1 MKNCIAAILCL
12 LVVASA
18 SAREKKRDLGR
29 LSGSIETS
37 WGVYVDDPA
46 LSTPLTQRYGT
57 NTYVNLGYTIKGFRA
72 GLQYDIYEPQMLG
85 YDPELEGNGLKG
97 FYAGWA
103 DSKWDV
109 TLGTFYGQFGSGM
122 LFRAFEQRDMG
133 INTSVLGASVRWNP
147 LPWLTATVMGGLPR
161 RYMEMFNPS
170 AVYGADFELSLLE
183 PFVPDTDAVLM
194 LGGSWLLR
202 DDRTDLTSEV
212 RVETAPRT
220 VNSFSG
226 RLAFSKGCFSF
237 DGEYVHKGRSYGLDP
252 RLEQF
257 AFVRP
262 GQALLLNM
270 DIALPVFSASIVWR
284 SIENMSMWQDD
295 SHTTSVNLNYLP
307 SLTKQHKYALFQL
320 YPHEVHDFGG
330 ETGGSIDMAGSI
342 PVGGNPRRP
351 LRYSVNASVFWD
363 MEYGPDGYR
372 FMGTGGGLL
381 WAEAYLEL
389 EKKWGPDWKTVVA
402 AGWQRKPEV
411 SRLGYGEVM
420 MNTVSAVADVL
431 WQISS
436 RYSLRM
442 ELQHA
447 WSDFVDDQ
455 GWVMGL
461 LEFGIAPG
469 FMFYVSDMLNYRTNA
484 LSNTHYYDAGVS
496 YAWKFLRTSVSYGRH
511 RAGETCSGGICR
523 YVPEYTG
530 VNARLSIIL

>member
-57 NTYVNLGYTIKGFRA
+57 NTYVNLGYTIKGVRA

-85 YDPELEGNGLKG
+85 YDSELKGNGLKG

-103 DSKWDV
+103 DSRWDV

-194 LGGSWLLR
+194 LGGSW
-202 DDRTDLTSEV
+202 
-212 RVETAPRT
+212 APRT

-284 SIENMSMWQDD
+284 SIENMSIRQDD
-295 SHTTSVNLNYLP
+295 SPHAASVNLNYLP

-372 FMGTGGGLL
+372 FMGTGGGLV

-402 AGWQRKPEV
+402 AGWQRKPED
-411 SRLGYGEVM
+411 SRLGYGEMM

-455 GWVMGL
+455 GWMMGMI
-461 LEFGIAPG
+461 EFGIAPG

-484 LSNTHYYDAGVS
+484 LSWSELCMEVPPRIGLIRQTPCGRDL
-496 YAWKFLRTSVSYGRH
+496 LRRNMQV
-511 RAGETCSGGICR
+511 C
-523 YVPEYTG
+523 
-530 VNARLSIIL
+530 ARIHGS